1 MQILLMILVSAAPAG
16 ALLHLFWRARFGP
29 PANGSIPIL
38 AYHKVDT
45 RLELGGTMISPRRF
59 ARHLDYFRKNGY
71 QSVALSRAVELMR
84 QGSGAG
90 KKYLCLTFDDAYAGL
105 YRHAFPLLKEYGFT
119 ATVFVVT
126 DYVGRTNDWDINWG
140 GLKFEHL
147 TWEQMKEMQA
157 GGIEFGSHAQSHRDL
172 RSLNPEQLRKELAE
186 SRKFMEQNLGVPVT
200 TLSYPFGLYNEAVK
214 QAARDAGY
222 LSACSFS
229 PPVKNCLLDFYA
241 LRRCGVYVTDILW
254 DMKHK
259 IDHDS
264 PWFWLQD
271 LWSRL
276 VNWCAGGTA
285 LAKRVLHR

>member
-1 MQILLMILVSAAPAG
+1 MSAALAG
-16 ALLHLFWRARFGP
+16 ALLYLYWRIRFGP
-29 PANGSIPIL
+29 PAKSSIPIL

-45 RLELGGTMISPRRF
+45 RLELGGTMISPKRF
-59 ARHLDYFRKNGY
+59 AGHLDYFRKNGY
-71 QSVALSRAVELMR
+71 QSVTLSRAVELMR
-84 QGSGAG
+84 QGESSG

-105 YRHAFPLLKEYGFT
+105 YQHAFPLLREYGFT

-126 DYVGRTNDWDINWG
+126 DYAGRTNDWDINWG
-140 GLKFEHL
+140 GLKFGHL
-147 TWEQMKEMQA
+147 SWEQMKEMQA
-157 GGIEFGSHAQSHRDL
+157 GGIEFGSHGKSHRDL
-172 RSLNPEQLRKELAE
+172 RSLSPEKLKEELAG
-186 SRKFMEQNLGVPVT
+186 SRQVMEQNLGLPVAA
-200 TLSYPFGLYNEAVK
+200 LSYPFGLYNEAVK

-222 LSACSFS
+222 LSTCSLS
-229 PPVKNCLLDFYA
+229 PGIKNSSIDYYA
-241 LRRCGVYVTDILW
+241 LRRCGVYVTDLLW

-285 LAKRVLHR
+285 LAKRILHR

>member
-1 MQILLMILVSAAPAG
+1 MQTLLMILVSAALAG
-16 ALLHLFWRARFGP
+16 VLLYLFWRARFGP

-45 RLELGGTMISPRRF
+45 RLELGGTMISPKRF
-59 ARHLDYFRKNGY
+59 AGHLDYFKRNGY
-71 QSVALSRAVELMR
+71 QSVTLSRAVELMR
-84 QGSGAG
+84 QGEGG
-90 KKYLCLTFDDAYAGL
+90 DKKYLCLTFDDAYAGL
-105 YRHAFPLLKEYGFT
+105 YQHAFPLLKEFGFT

-126 DYVGRTNDWDINWG
+126 DYVGRSNDWDINWG

-157 GGIEFGSHAQSHRDL
+157 CGIEFGSHTKTHRDL
-172 RSLNPEQLRKELAE
+172 RFLSPEQLREELE
-186 SRKFMEQNLGVPVT
+186 GSKRTMEQELGATIT
-200 TLSYPFGLYNEAVK
+200 TLSYPFGLYDEKVK

-222 LSACSFS
+222 LSACSLS
-229 PPVKNCLLDFYA
+229 PGMKNGKIDFYA
-241 LRRCGVYVTDILW
+241 LRRCGVYVTDIMW
-254 DMKHK
+254 DLKHK

-285 LAKRVLHR
+285 LVKRLLKH

>member
-1 MQILLMILVSAAPAG
+1 MQVLLIFLISATLAG
-16 ALLHLFWRARFGP
+16 ALLYLFWRARFGP
-29 PANGSIPIL
+29 PANGSIPVL

-45 RLELGGTMISPRRF
+45 RLELGGTMISPKRF
-59 ARHLDYFRKNGY
+59 AGHLDYFKRNGY
-71 QSVALSRAVELMR
+71 QSVTLSRAVELMR
-84 QGSGAG
+84 RGEGAG

-105 YRHAFPLLKEYGFT
+105 YQHAFPLLKEYGFT

-126 DYVGRTNDWDINWG
+126 DYVGRSNDWDINWG
-140 GLKFEHL
+140 GLKFGHL

-157 GGIEFGSHAQSHRDL
+157 CGIEFGSHAQSHRDL
-172 RSLNPEQLRKELAE
+172 RFLSPEELREELAG
-186 SRKFMEQNLGVPVT
+186 SRQAMEQNLSAPVT
-200 TLSYPFGLYNEAVK
+200 TLSYPFGLYNERVK

-229 PPVKNCLLDFYA
+229 PPMKNSILDFYA

-254 DMKHK
+254 DIKHK

-285 LAKRVLHR
+285 LVKRLFDN

>member
-1 MQILLMILVSAAPAG
+1 MQALLTFLATALLAG
-16 ALLHLFWRARFGP
+16 CLLHLFWRERFGP
-29 PANGSIPIL
+29 PAKGSIPIL

-59 ARHLDYFRKNGY
+59 ARHLALFKKNGY
-71 QSVALSRAVELMR
+71 QSVTLSQAVDLMR
-84 QGSGAG
+84 QGAG
-90 KKYLCLTFDDAYAGL
+90 GGEKYLCLTFDDAYQGL
-105 YRHAFPLLKEYGFT
+105 YRHAFPLLKEFGFT

-126 DYVGRTNDWDINWG
+126 DYVGKSNDWDINWG
-140 GLKFEHL
+140 GLKFGHL

-157 GGIEFGSHAQSHRDL
+157 YGIEFGSHAKSHRDL
-172 RSLNPEQLRKELAE
+172 RFLSPEQLRDELTE
-186 SRKFMEQNLGVPVT
+186 SRKMMEQNLGRPVT

-214 QAARDAGY
+214 QAAREAGY

-229 PPVKNCLLDFYA
+229 PKMKNNLIDFYA
-241 LRRCGVYVTDILW
+241 LRRCGVYVTDIRW

-259 IDHDS
+259 INHDS

-285 LAKRVLHR
+285 LAKRLMK

>member
-1 MQILLMILVSAAPAG
+1 MQIFMIFLMSLALAG
-16 ALLHLFWRARFGP
+16 ALLYFFWQARFGP
-29 PANGSIPIL
+29 PAKGSIPIL
-38 AYHKVDT
+38 TYHKVDT
-45 RLELGGTMISPRRF
+45 RLELGGTMISPKRF
-59 ARHLDYFRKNGY
+59 AGHLDYFKRNGY
-71 QSVALSRAVELMR
+71 QSVTLSRAVELMR
-84 QGSGAG
+84 QGDCGG

-105 YRHAFPLLKEYGFT
+105 YQHAFPLLKEYGFT

-126 DYVGRTNDWDINWG
+126 DYVGKMNDWDINWG
-140 GLKFEHL
+140 GLKFGHL
-147 TWEQMKEMQA
+147 SWEQMKEMQA
-157 GGIEFGSHAQSHRDL
+157 CGIEFGSHTQNHRDL
-172 RSLNPEQLRKELAE
+172 RSLSPEQLREELAG
-186 SRKFMEQNLGVPVT
+186 SRKVMEQNLGLPVT

-214 QAARDAGY
+214 QAALDAGY

-229 PPVKNCLLDFYA
+229 PPIKNNLTDFFA

-254 DMKHK
+254 DLKHK